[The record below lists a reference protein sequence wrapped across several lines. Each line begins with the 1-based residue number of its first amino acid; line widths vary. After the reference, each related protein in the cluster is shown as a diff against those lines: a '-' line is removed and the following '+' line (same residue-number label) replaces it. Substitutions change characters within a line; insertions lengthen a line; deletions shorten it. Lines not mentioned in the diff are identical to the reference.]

1 MVKKKREYDV
11 NFLKTAESTITEEER
26 PYYKQLFKV
35 MVEKYCFIKP
45 AELVILDRWCYN
57 TIRMRRVQ
65 NWLLEKG
72 ELQTITSKAGVEY
85 TNVNAA
91 VYYLNSIQAQMRAD
105 EKQMLLTPK
114 EDLKKSS
121 GMEQK
126 DFSKFMADITEVDAE
141 FEEVEKDGKDDT

>member
-1 MVKKKREYDV
+1 
-11 NFLKTAESTITEEER
+11 
-26 PYYKQLFKV
+26 
-35 MVEKYCFIKP
+35 
-45 AELVILDRWCYN
+45 
-57 TIRMRRVQ
+57 
-65 NWLLEKG
+65 
-72 ELQTITSKAGVEY
+72 
-85 TNVNAA
+85 
-91 VYYLNSIQAQMRAD
+91 MRAD